1 MLLKKEELIE
11 NTVLHCPP
19 KSLLKID
26 DDSNH
31 DDGDNDNYDN
41 YEDDDVPPVLLLHPD
56 GHLHSE
62 SKVVRPISVS
72 VIIVV
77 QIILSYYNQLCNHH
91 IVLRAR

>member
-1 MLLKKEELIE
+1 MLKF
-11 NTVLHCPP
+11 
-19 KSLLKID
+19 D
-26 DDSNH
+26 DGSNNN
-31 DDGDNDNYDN
+31 DGDNDNYDN
-41 YEDDDVPPVLLLHPD
+41 YDNYDDDDDDDDNYGLPVLLLHPD

-72 VIIVV
+72 VIIIV